1 MPEKRVGFIGYGE
14 WGRGIRAF
22 TVFAFFLLSMAPF
35 PLNALTLDNASDGM
49 ALGSSLS
56 VLKDPQSQMG
66 IDQVRRA
73 DQSGLFHPLHGEDEP
88 NFGYTHSAVWLHA
101 TFVNGTTETRWVLE
115 LPFAQLDQ
123 VEFYLIDKTTGTII
137 NHYRTGD
144 TLPFSERPMVHRH
157 FVFPM
162 ELAHN
167 ESYEIYMRVRSEG
180 TVTIPLF
187 LWKDSTF
194 ARESRNA
201 YMALMLYFGL
211 LLGLF
216 TYNLRLYFSLRD
228 RVYLYYLGFIASI
241 GLGMGAWNGLF
252 FEYLWP
258 DSPRWGNIAAVVG
271 YNLTGMF
278 GAIFSRR
285 FLNSRTFTPLLDR
298 VMKYCT
304 WVFSFLV
311 VAAPLAQYH
320 QIAMMT
326 SAVGILFS
334 IAAVTSGMN
343 CLHHGQRSA
352 RYFLLAWSLLL
363 LGTAIFGARN
373 FGLLP
378 TNLFTRYS
386 MQYGSAIEIL
396 LFSFALAER
405 ISDLRR
411 SKEMAEEAALVAKR
425 RMVELL
431 ERAEHELEQRVK
443 ERTRELT
450 LINSRLQEQESRLK
464 GLAMYDPLTGLANR
478 RLLDERIEEALSS
491 CSHKSHKVALLLI
504 DLDKFKPVNDTHG
517 HEVGDALL
525 RAIAGRLQSLVR
537 SSDTVARIGGDEFV
551 IVIPG
556 MGDTSRAQQ
565 IGENVIRELSQPIAE
580 DEHTLNI
587 SASVGMAF
595 YPDDGLNGASL
606 MRQADK
612 AMYEAKRNGRN
623 RLFSS
628 IDLATA

>member
-1 MPEKRVGFIGYGE
+1 
-14 WGRGIRAF
+14 
-22 TVFAFFLLSMAPF
+22 
-35 PLNALTLDNASDGM
+35 
-49 ALGSSLS
+49 
-56 VLKDPQSQMG
+56 
-66 IDQVRRA
+66 
-73 DQSGLFHPLHGEDEP
+73 
-88 NFGYTHSAVWLHA
+88 
-101 TFVNGTTETRWVLE
+101 
-115 LPFAQLDQ
+115 
-123 VEFYLIDKTTGTII
+123 
-137 NHYRTGD
+137 
-144 TLPFSERPMVHRH
+144 
-157 FVFPM
+157 
-162 ELAHN
+162 
-167 ESYEIYMRVRSEG
+167 
-180 TVTIPLF
+180 
-187 LWKDSTF
+187 
-194 ARESRNA
+194 
-201 YMALMLYFGL
+201 
-211 LLGLF
+211 
-216 TYNLRLYFSLRD
+216 
-228 RVYLYYLGFIASI
+228 
-241 GLGMGAWNGLF
+241 
-252 FEYLWP
+252 
-258 DSPRWGNIAAVVG
+258 
-271 YNLTGMF
+271 
-278 GAIFSRR
+278 
-285 FLNSRTFTPLLDR
+285 
-298 VMKYCT
+298 
-304 WVFSFLV
+304 
-311 VAAPLAQYH
+311 
-320 QIAMMT
+320 
-326 SAVGILFS
+326 
-334 IAAVTSGMN
+334 
-343 CLHHGQRSA
+343 
-352 RYFLLAWSLLL
+352 
-363 LGTAIFGARN
+363 
-373 FGLLP
+373 
-378 TNLFTRYS
+378 
-386 MQYGSAIEIL
+386 
-396 LFSFALAER
+396 
-405 ISDLRR
+405 
-411 SKEMAEEAALVAKR
+411 MAEEAALVAKR